1 MGIPVE
7 PNTLFRSRWR
17 VWLDTGGPGKL
28 VPASQIVQQFSQTI
42 LKDTQG
48 ALRPRAFIGMSNGS
62 SLPAMPFPYNA
73 VAVGSA
79 IDALGVPTVL
89 VELTPTT
96 FALGSALTQTEADDM
111 SASLGFT
118 IPAKFWNSS
127 NWLASP

>member
-1 MGIPVE
+1 MIYTTKVLTAPPQVGYFV
-7 PNTLFRSRWR
+7 LG
-17 VWLDTGGPGKL
+17 LPG
-28 VPASQIVQQFSQTI
+28 ASQVAGFWIFGVNWKATI